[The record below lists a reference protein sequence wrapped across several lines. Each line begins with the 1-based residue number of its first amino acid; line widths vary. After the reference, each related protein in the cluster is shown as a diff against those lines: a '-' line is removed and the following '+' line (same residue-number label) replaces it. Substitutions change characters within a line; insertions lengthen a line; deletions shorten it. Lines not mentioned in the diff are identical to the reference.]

1 MDSIRR
7 ENVPESRGRLGPGRK
22 RIENPRK
29 GMRMNPE
36 EKISRI
42 PSFIREAVAEDLKTG
57 RFDYVRTRLPPEP
70 NGYLHIGH
78 VKAFLID
85 YFTAKEFGGELYLR
99 FDDTNPS
106 KEETEFVD
114 AIKEDAAWLGIE
126 WVKETY
132 ASDYFDR
139 LYDWAVRL
147 VKMGLAYV
155 DDQSQEEMSASRGTL
170 PKGTKWSETES
181 AIKPGVDS
189 PYRNR
194 SVAENLDLLE
204 RMKNGEFPEGSR
216 VLRAKIDMSH
226 PNILMRDPVMYRI
239 MHIPH
244 HRTGDKW
251 HIYPMYDW
259 SHGQNDSMEG
269 ITHSL
274 CSSEYIIH
282 RPLYE
287 WFLQKLEEFPS
298 RQIEFS
304 RLNLTYA
311 MMSKR
316 KLRRLVETGV
326 VRGWDDPRLTTLRG
340 LRRRGV
346 TPEAIV
352 NFVTGLG
359 ETRNDS
365 WVDMAQFEAV
375 IRDDLN
381 KRALRRMAILRP
393 LKLVIDNYPEGQTE
407 EMEAI
412 NNPED
417 PSAGTR
423 KIPFSK
429 VLYIEQ
435 DDFRETPPPKYY
447 RLFPGN
453 EVRLRY
459 AYFVKCTDVV
469 KDSDGHV
476 VEVHATYDPS
486 TRGGESPEGRKVKS
500 TIHWVSAEHAVP
512 AEIRLY
518 EQLFTV
524 ERPDDAESES
534 IINPNSLQILMGY
547 VEPHLAAP
555 EVGSR
560 YQFERV
566 GYFCADPD
574 STPEK
579 PVFNLTVSLK
589 DTWAKLEKKSK

>member
-1 MDSIRR
+1 MT
-7 ENVPESRGRLGPGRK
+7 
-22 RIENPRK
+22 
-29 GMRMNPE
+29 E
-36 EKISRI
+36 ETTSRI
-42 PSFIREAVAEDLKTG
+42 PTFIREAVAEDLRTG
-57 RFDYVRTRLPPEP
+57 RFNYVRTRLPPEP

-85 YFTAKEFGGELYLR
+85 YFTAQEFGGELILR

-114 AIKEDAAWLGIE
+114 AIEDDARWLGIN
-126 WVKETY
+126 WAKVTF
-132 ASDYFDR
+132 ASDYFDL

-155 DDQSQEEMSASRGTL
+155 DDQTQEEMSASRGTL

-181 AIKPGVDS
+181 ALKPGVDS
-189 PYRNR
+189 PFRIR
-194 SVAENLDLLE
+194 SVEENLDLLE

-216 VLRAKIDMSH
+216 VLRAKIDMAH
-226 PNILMRDPVMYRI
+226 PNTLLRDPVMYRI
-239 MHIPH
+239 MNAHH

-269 ITHSL
+269 VTHSL
-274 CSSEYIIH
+274 CSNEYIIH

-287 WFLQKLEEFPS
+287 WFLQKLEAFPS

-304 RLNLTYA
+304 RLNITYA

-316 KLRRLVETGV
+316 KLRKLVETGV
-326 VRGWDDPRLTTLRG
+326 VSGWDDPRLTTLRG

-346 TPEAIV
+346 TPEAII
-352 NFVTGLG
+352 NFVTGMG
-359 ETRNDS
+359 ETNNDS
-365 WVDMAQFEAV
+365 WVEMAQFEAI

-381 KRALRRMAILRP
+381 KRAQRRMAVLHP
-393 LKLVIDNYPEGQTE
+393 LKLVIDNYPEGQSE
-407 EMEAI
+407 EMDAV

-423 KIPFSK
+423 KAPFSK

-435 DDFRETPPPKYY
+435 DDFRETPPPKYF

-459 AYFVKCTDVV
+459 AYLVRCTRVV
-469 KDSDGHV
+469 KDEAGDV
-476 VEVHATYDPS
+476 AEVHCTYDPA
-486 TRGGESPEGRKVKS
+486 TKGGDAPDGRKVKS
-500 TIHWVSAEHAVP
+500 TIHWVSAAHAVP
-512 AEIRLY
+512 AEVRMY
-518 EQLFTV
+518 QNLFTV
-524 ERPDDAESES
+524 ERPDDGEDIES
-534 IINPNSLQILMGY
+534 ILNPKSLEILENCY
-547 VEPHLAAP
+547 VEPALATARK
-555 EVGSR
+555 GDKI
-560 YQFERV
+560 QFERT
-566 GYFCADPD
+566 GYFCLDLD

-579 PVFNLTVSLK
+579 LVFNLTVTLK
-589 DTWAKLEKKSK
+589 DSWAKLEKKG

>member
-1 MDSIRR
+1 M
-7 ENVPESRGRLGPGRK
+7 EPNETP
-22 RIENPRK
+22 
-29 GMRMNPE
+29 
-36 EKISRI
+36 SRI
-42 PSFIREAVAEDLKTG
+42 PAFIREAVAEDLKNG
-57 RFDYVRTRLPPEP
+57 RFNYVRTRLPPEP

-78 VKAFLID
+78 CKAFLID

-106 KEETEFVD
+106 KEGTEFVE
-114 AIKEDAAWLGIE
+114 AIEADAAWLGIE
-126 WVKETY
+126 WAKVTF
-132 ASDYFDR
+132 ASDYFDL

-155 DDQSQEEMSASRGTL
+155 DDQTQEEMSASRGTL

-181 AIKPGVDS
+181 ALKPGIDS

-194 SVAENLDLLE
+194 PVEENLDLLD

-216 VLRAKIDMSH
+216 VLRAKIDMAH
-226 PNILMRDPVMYRI
+226 PNILLRDPVMYRI
-239 MHIPH
+239 MNVHH

-269 ITHSL
+269 VTHSL
-274 CSSEYIIH
+274 CSNEYIIH

-287 WFLQKLEEFPS
+287 WFLEKLGAFPS

-316 KLRRLVETGV
+316 KLRKLVETGV

-346 TPEAIV
+346 PPQAIV

-359 ETRNDS
+359 ETKNDS
-365 WVDMAQFEAV
+365 WVEMAQFEAV
-375 IRDDLN
+375 IRDELN
-381 KRALRRMAILRP
+381 KRALRRMAVLNP
-393 LKLVIDNYPEGQTE
+393 LKLIIDNYPEGQSE

-417 PSAGTR
+417 PAAGTR
-423 KIPFSK
+423 KVPFSK

-435 DDFRETPPPKYY
+435 DDFRETPPPKYF

-459 AYFVKCTDVV
+459 AYLITCTHVV
-469 KDSDGHV
+469 KDEAGNV
-476 VEVHATYDPS
+476 VEVHCTYDPA
-486 TRGGESPEGRKVKS
+486 TKGGDAPDGRKVKS
-500 TIHWVSAEHAVP
+500 TIHWVSAQHALP
-512 AEIRLY
+512 AEVRLY
-518 EQLFTV
+518 EQLFSV
-524 ERPDDAESES
+524 ERPDDGELET
-534 IINPNSLQILMGY
+534 IINPTSLSTLENAY
-547 VEPHLAAP
+547 VEPALGEAKP
-555 EVGSR
+555 GDSI
-560 YQFERV
+560 QFERT
-566 GYFCADPD
+566 GYFCLDPD
-574 STPEK
+574 SKPGQ
-579 PVFNLTVSLK
+579 PVFNRTVTLK
-589 DTWAKLEKKSK
+589 DSWAKAQGK

>member
-1 MDSIRR
+1 MEI
-7 ENVPESRGRLGPGRK
+7 
-22 RIENPRK
+22 IETPLA
-29 GMRMNPE
+29 G
-36 EKISRI
+36 
-42 PSFIREAVAEDLKTG
+42 SFILEAVAEDLRSG
-57 RFDYVRTRLPPEP
+57 RFNYVRTRLPPEP

-78 VKAFLID
+78 CKAFLID
-85 YFTAKEFGGELYLR
+85 YYTAKAFGGELYLR
-99 FDDTNPS
+99 FDDTNPT
-106 KEETEFVD
+106 KEETEFVE
-114 AIKEDAAWLGIE
+114 AIKEDARWLGIE

-139 LYDWAVRL
+139 LYEWAIRL
-147 VKMGLAYV
+147 VKKGLAYV
-155 DDQSQEEMSASRGTL
+155 DDQSPEEVSATRGTL
-170 PKGTKWSETES
+170 TE
-181 AIKPGVDS
+181 PGKES

-194 SVAENLDLLE
+194 SVEENLDLLE

-216 VLRAKIDMSH
+216 VLRAKIDMAH
-226 PNILMRDPVMYRI
+226 PNIVMRDPVMYRI
-239 MHIPH
+239 LKARH

-251 HIYPMYDW
+251 CIYPLYDW

-274 CSSEYIIH
+274 CSQEYIIH

-287 WFLQKLEEFPS
+287 WFLEQLDEFRS

-311 MMSKR
+311 LMSKR
-316 KLRRLVETGV
+316 KLRKLVEMGV

-346 TPEAIV
+346 TPEAITA
-352 NFVTGLG
+352 FVLGTG

-381 KRALRRMAILRP
+381 KRALRRMAVLKP
-393 LKLVIDNYPEGQTE
+393 LKLVIDNYPEGQVE
-407 EMEAI
+407 EMEAL

-423 KIPFSK
+423 RVPFSK

-435 DDFRETPPPKYY
+435 DDFRETPPPKYF
-447 RLFPGN
+447 RLYPGN

-459 AYFVKCTDVV
+459 AYLVTCTGVV
-469 KDSDGHV
+469 KDPQTGEV
-476 VEVHATYDPS
+476 TEVHCTYDPA
-486 TRGGESPEGRKVKS
+486 TRGGDAPDGRKVKS
-500 TIHWVSAEHAVP
+500 TIHWVSAQHAVQ
-512 AEIRLY
+512 AEVRLY

-524 ERPDDAESES
+524 ERPDDIEDIHT
-534 IINPNSLQILMGY
+534 IINPHSLEVLTDCM
-547 VEPHLAAP
+547 VEPSLAEAQP
-555 EVGSR
+555 GDKF
-560 YQFERV
+560 QFERV
-566 GYFCADPD
+566 GYFCMDPD
-574 STPEK
+574 SAPGR
-579 PVFNLTVSLK
+579 PVFNRTVTLK
-589 DTWAKLEKKSK
+589 DTWAKIEKKLS